1 MNLEAAETLAY
12 QLMSQHGL
20 FLESWGFLWDT
31 AKTRCGQ
38 CCFHDRTINLSK
50 NFVELNPEAEVKDTI
65 LHEIAHA
72 LVGPGH
78 HHDRVWRLKAIEV
91 GARPER
97 CASDKIVQPPGKW
110 IGKCIGCN
118 LEVPRYRKPKYM
130 SIPGFHSHTACKRAG
145 RPARIEWRKA

>member
-1 MNLEAAETLAY
+1 VNLELAESLTY

-20 FLESWGFLWDT
+20 FLENWSFRWDN

-38 CCFHDRTINLSK
+38 CLTHQRVIQLSK
-50 NFVELNPEAEVKDTI
+50 SFVELNPEAEVKDTI

-78 HHDRVWRLKAIEV
+78 CHDRVWRLKAIEV

-97 CASDKIVQPPGKW
+97 CVSDKVALAPGKW
-110 IGKCIGCN
+110 VGVCIGCN
-118 LEVPRYRKPKYM
+118 LEIPRHRKPKYVG
-130 SIPGFHSHTACKRAG
+130 IPGFYSHTACKRAG
-145 RPARIEWRKA
+145 RPAKIEWRKA